1 MRELRT
7 FGEQHNRNIL
17 FTELG
22 YNQSHQAPLA
32 PWTYPV
38 DGEDALPVQVVC
50 LRTALAAIA
59 AEPRVVGALLWKW
72 FPHPRPVGRNF
83 QLAIPPIKRVI
94 AEAWL
99 NPQ

>member
-1 MRELRT
+1 MGELRA
-7 FGEQHNRNIL
+7 FSERHNRNIL

-38 DGEDALPVQVVC
+38 DGEDALPVQVAC
-50 LRTALAAIA
+50 MRAALDAIA
-59 AEPRVVGALLWKW
+59 EEPRVIGALLWKW

-94 AEAWL
+94 TEAWL
-99 NPQ
+99 SPQ